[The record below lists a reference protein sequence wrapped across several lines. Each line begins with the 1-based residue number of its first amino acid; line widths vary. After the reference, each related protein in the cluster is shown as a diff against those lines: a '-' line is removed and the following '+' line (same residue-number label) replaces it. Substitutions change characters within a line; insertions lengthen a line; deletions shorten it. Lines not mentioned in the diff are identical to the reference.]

1 MLRMLAKLLTKFP
14 MKSIVITVIVVVL
27 LVFGI
32 RNVFMATGNDTL
44 VKSNTDVYKDNLML
58 EKEFGGESIIVLYE
72 SDQLLTPNVLRNM
85 KGLEGALQTSDSIY
99 SILSPVTL
107 VEEIANKQGDKFEEG
122 IEEIVVGLDTMGTKL
137 IEIGY
142 EMEGNAESNHELK
155 FPEQKDLEIPHIGGI
170 ELPEFKGFELPELDN
185 LDLPEFGIPE
195 LPDIEGQFDELN
207 KGFSQLIQAQ
217 ENLGT
222 GTKELIDGYV
232 QFGMKTKEL
241 AENLSNLATQMKENP
256 EQAKQ
261 LQKASEGLNNLS
273 VQMGLIS
280 ENTAQLP
287 EVPKQTI
294 NGLQTMQE
302 NLNKQLKEQE
312 KQQEQMQEDKTKI
325 QEEMKGKLQQEQNK
339 KEEQMKRE
347 MKQQL
352 AKQEQ
357 MQDDMKRQ
365 QQQIQDE
372 LKEKMIAQ
380 QNEKEE
386 EMQDFKKE
394 MQSKMDKQATDLGKL
409 AEGLTEM
416 GNNLLSI
423 SENMATIQSYSDIMA
438 PGIPTKQKTLDNI
451 IYEDGKLR
459 SMFKEVIVDDKH
471 MIMMIRFEGNTTDD
485 EKSKVVSTIND
496 YLNKKKMDN
505 VETIVS
511 GKPVLDN
518 SIRSSMQESIQKM
531 MGLAL
536 LIMVVVLFI
545 VFKVSWRLMPL
556 LTVIIAVI
564 GTVGLMGWLN
574 IPITM
579 VSMAVFPILIGLGID
594 YAIQFQNRYA
604 EEMLKEDSDELQ
616 QR

>member
-1 MLRMLAKLLTKFP
+1 MIVITNIHYKKRWHLTMLKRLAKLLTKFP

-27 LVFGI
+27 LVFGVG
-32 RNVFMATGNDTL
+32 NVFMATGNDTL
-44 VKSNTDVYKDNLML
+44 VKSSTDVYKDNLML

-72 SDQLLTPNVLRNM
+72 SEQLLTPKVLDHM
-85 KGLEGALQTSDSIY
+85 KGLEDALQTSDSIY
-99 SILSPVTL
+99 SVLSPVTL
-107 VEEIANKQGDKFEEG
+107 VEEIANKQGDKFQEG
-122 IEEIVVGLDTMGTKL
+122 IEEIIEGLDTMGTKL
-137 IEIGY
+137 IEIGF
-142 EMEGNAESNHELK
+142 EMEGKAESNQELK
-155 FPEQKDLEIPHIGGI
+155 FPEQKDLEIPDLGGI
-170 ELPEFKGFELPELDN
+170 DLPEFKRYNLPESDKPELPK
-185 LDLPEFGIPE
+185 FGTSE
-195 LPDIEGQFDELN
+195 LPDIEGQLDELN

-217 ENLGT
+217 ENLG
-222 GTKELIDGYV
+222 GGMEELINGYV
-232 QFGMKTKEL
+232 QFEMQTKQL

-261 LQKASEGLNNLS
+261 LQEASEELNNLS
-273 VQMGLIS
+273 VQMGQIS

-294 NGLQTMQE
+294 SGLQTMQE
-302 NLNKQLKEQE
+302 KLSEQLKEQK
-312 KQQEQMQEDKTKI
+312 KQQEQMKE
-325 QEEMKGKLQQEQNK
+325 KLQQEQAK
-339 KEEQMKRE
+339 KEEQMKQE
-347 MKQQL
+347 M
-352 AKQEQ
+352 E
-357 MQDDMKRQ
+357 
-365 QQQIQDE
+365 QQIAKKQDE
-372 LKEKMIAQ
+372 LKEKMLAQ
-380 QNEKEE
+380 QNEKEK
-386 EMQDFKKE
+386 EMQEFKKE

-423 SENMATIQSYSDIMA
+423 SENMRTIQGYSDIMT

-471 MIMMIRFEGNTTDD
+471 MIMMIRFKGDTTDV
-485 EKSKVVSTIND
+485 EKSEVISTIND
-496 YLNKKKMDN
+496 YLDKEKMDN
-505 VETIVS
+505 VEIIVS

-518 SIRSSMQESIQKM
+518 AIRSSMQESIQKM

-545 VFKVSWRLMPL
+545 VFKVQWRLMPL
-556 LTVIIAVI
+556 LTVLIAVI
-564 GTVGLMGWLN
+564 GTVGLMGWLK

-604 EEMLKEDSDELQ
+604 EEMLKEDSDE
-616 QR
+616 

>member
-1 MLRMLAKLLTKFP
+1 MLKRLAKLLTKFP

-27 LVFGI
+27 LVFGVG
-32 RNVFMATGNDTL
+32 NVFMATGNDTL
-44 VKSNTDVYKDNLML
+44 VKSSTDVYKDNLML

-72 SDQLLTPNVLRNM
+72 SEQLLTPKVLDHM
-85 KGLEGALQTSDSIY
+85 KGLEDALQTSDSIY
-99 SILSPVTL
+99 SVLSPVTL
-107 VEEIANKQGDKFEEG
+107 VEEIANKQGDKFQEG
-122 IEEIVVGLDTMGTKL
+122 IEEIIEGLDTMGTKL
-137 IEIGY
+137 IEIGF
-142 EMEGNAESNHELK
+142 EMEGKAESNQELK
-155 FPEQKDLEIPHIGGI
+155 FPEQKDLEIPDLGGI
-170 ELPEFKGFELPELDN
+170 DLPEFKRYNLPESDKPELPK
-185 LDLPEFGIPE
+185 FGTSE
-195 LPDIEGQFDELN
+195 LPDIEGQLDELN

-217 ENLGT
+217 ENLG
-222 GTKELIDGYV
+222 GGMEELINGYV
-232 QFGMKTKEL
+232 QFEMQTKHL

-261 LQKASEGLNNLS
+261 LQEASEELNNLS
-273 VQMGLIS
+273 VQMGQIS

-294 NGLQTMQE
+294 SGLQTMQE
-302 NLNKQLKEQE
+302 KLSEQLKEQK
-312 KQQEQMQEDKTKI
+312 KQQEQMKE
-325 QEEMKGKLQQEQNK
+325 KLQQEQAK
-339 KEEQMKRE
+339 KEEQMKQE
-347 MKQQL
+347 M
-352 AKQEQ
+352 E
-357 MQDDMKRQ
+357 
-365 QQQIQDE
+365 QQIAKKQDE
-372 LKEKMIAQ
+372 LKEKMLAQ
-380 QNEKEE
+380 QNEKEK
-386 EMQDFKKE
+386 EMQEFKKE

-423 SENMATIQSYSDIMA
+423 SENMRTIQGYSDIMT

-471 MIMMIRFEGNTTDD
+471 MIMMIRFKGDTTDV
-485 EKSKVVSTIND
+485 EKSEVISTIND
-496 YLNKKKMDN
+496 YLDKEKMDN
-505 VETIVS
+505 VEIIVS

-518 SIRSSMQESIQKM
+518 AIRSSMQESIQKM

-545 VFKVSWRLMPL
+545 VFKVQWRLMPL
-556 LTVIIAVI
+556 LTVLIAVI
-564 GTVGLMGWLN
+564 GTVGLMGWLK

-604 EEMLKEDSDELQ
+604 EEMLKEDSDE
-616 QR
+616 